1 MSKIPNHANVTHRRK
16 AMAQSLSDQLID
28 HKTNLPHYSPPGHG
42 GTVNVRLFDKSFCGN
57 FEIILGVIEPGGVA
71 DKHHHEHEHQAMYVL
86 SGVCEVTLGEEA
98 PVECG
103 PGAVIRLPPL
113 VDHHVLSKGPEPLQ
127 LMIVYS
133 PPLPSR
139 DDTPLD

>member
-1 MSKIPNHANVTHRRK
+1 
-16 AMAQSLSDQLID
+16 MAQSLSDQLID

-57 FEIILGVIEPGGVA
+57 FEMILGVIEPGGVA
-71 DKHHHEHEHQAMYVL
+71 DKHHHEHEHQAMY
-86 SGVCEVTLGEEA
+86 
-98 PVECG
+98 
-103 PGAVIRLPPL
+103 
-113 VDHHVLSKGPEPLQ
+113 VLSKGPEPLQ